1 MRAAKNLCPKPKKPV
16 AMKSGGQASKKVDKV
31 VKGLKKA
38 SKTHAQQAKTLKGV
52 LKKNGNRKTT

>member
-16 AMKSGGQASKKVDKV
+16 AMKSGGQTAKKVNKV

-38 SKTHAQQAKTLKGV
+38 SKLHAGQAKILKGV
-52 LKKNGNRKTT
+52 IKNAKAR